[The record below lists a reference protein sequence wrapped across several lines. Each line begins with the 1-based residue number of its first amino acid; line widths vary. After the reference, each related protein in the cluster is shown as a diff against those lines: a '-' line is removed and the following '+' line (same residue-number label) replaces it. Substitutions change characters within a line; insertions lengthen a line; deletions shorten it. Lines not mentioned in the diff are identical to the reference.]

1 MILSQKRLLQILG
14 ALWFI
19 DGLLQLQPQ
28 MFTMKMV
35 DGTLSLIVQ
44 GQPLPLAASL
54 NWIIAIMTQHLILV
68 NLLIAIVQIGIGI
81 SLLVG
86 SRRYPASHLVKST
99 LWVSIVW
106 SVIVWVGGEGMS
118 MLLTGQASMLTGAPG
133 AVLFYALLALALYPR
148 RRQIVEGE
156 PAGIL
161 SRRQLLLVFAGF
173 WLLAAALQLQPYWWQ
188 PGQISQTIG
197 SLSGQGG
204 WNALFVDPVLNWL
217 SHVTSTGEIMFN
229 IALILVF
236 LEVGIGLLIARS
248 EHIYPLLA
256 LSVIFSF
263 AIWWSVEGFGMIFT
277 GMTTD
282 FNSGLLLIVIALA
295 CWPRK
300 QPVRDARPIFVTRPL
315 EHVAQRI

>member
-14 ALWFI
+14 ALWLI

-35 DGTLSLIVQ
+35 NGTLAPIVQ
-44 GQPLPLAASL
+44 GQPLPLVASL
-54 NWIIAIMTQHLILV
+54 SWIVAITTQHLILV
-68 NLLIAIVQIGIGI
+68 NLLIAIVQILIGA
-81 SLLVG
+81 SLLLG
-86 SRRYPASHLVKST
+86 SRRYPASRLVKCT
-99 LWVSIVW
+99 LWASIVW
-106 SVIVWVGGEGMS
+106 SAIVWVGGEGMS

-133 AVLFYALLALALYPR
+133 AVLFYALLALVLYPQ
-148 RRQIVEGE
+148 RRQAVGGE

-173 WLLAAALQLQPYWWQ
+173 WLFAAALQLQPYWWQ

-197 SLSGQGG
+197 ALSGQGG
-204 WNALFVDPVLNWL
+204 WNALLVDPVLNWL
-217 SHVTSTGEIMFN
+217 SHVTSNGEIMFN

-236 LEVGIGLLIARS
+236 VEVGIGMLIAS
-248 EHIYPLLA
+248 AEHLQPLLA

-295 CWPRK
+295 CWPRT
-300 QPVRDARPIFVTRPL
+300 QPARDTRSTIVTRPL
-315 EHVAQRI
+315 GHAA